1 MWLTIAI
8 SPDAGEIS
16 ADIKTPTVDQ
26 NAKKSENMQQEITP
40 MEPLELAVLQK
51 DGTSAEVQEGPIP
64 YYQEASNTFLNGWRL
79 YILTFG

>member
-1 MWLTIAI
+1 
-8 SPDAGEIS
+8 
-16 ADIKTPTVDQ
+16 
-26 NAKKSENMQQEITP
+26 MQQEEITP